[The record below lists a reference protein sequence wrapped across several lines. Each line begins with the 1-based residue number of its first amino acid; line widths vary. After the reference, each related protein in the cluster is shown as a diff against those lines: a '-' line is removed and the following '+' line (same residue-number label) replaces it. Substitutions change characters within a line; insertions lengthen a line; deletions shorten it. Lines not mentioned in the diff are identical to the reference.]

1 MTLQRLNEH
10 LNMILELQG
19 AEERLSYMRS
29 QILSAVNYDGMPHG
43 HEVSRNTENL
53 AILLQNQIDDVNRL
67 SRMVES
73 SEREIREF
81 VESIEDNRTKV
92 IFNLRFLCGFKWE
105 AVGRML
111 GKGISADAVRS
122 VCMRYLSKEREND
135 GLHSITNLNDGL
147 HPQ

>member
-10 LNMILELQG
+10 LNMVLELQG
-19 AEERLSYMRS
+19 AEERLSSMRS

-92 IFNLRFLCGFKWE
+92 IFSLRFLCGYKWE
-105 AVGRML
+105 AV
-111 GKGISADAVRS
+111 AVFIGGGNTAEAVS
-122 VCMRYLSKEREND
+122 MTCYRYLSGQK
-135 GLHSITNLNDGL
+135 SVA
-147 HPQ
+147 P

>member
-10 LNMILELQG
+10 LNMVLELQG
-19 AEERLSYMRS
+19 AEERLSSMRS

-67 SRMVES
+67 SRMVET

-92 IFNLRFLCGFKWE
+92 IFSLRFLCGFKWE
-105 AVGRML
+105 AIPSVL
-111 GKGISADAVRS
+111 GGGISPEAIKAV
-122 VCMRYLSKEREND
+122 CYRYLVKI
-135 GLHSITNLNDGL
+135 GITDCNAL
-147 HPQ
+147 